1 MLDNSLQ
8 RDLDSSNSCCKCRWW
23 FNISV
28 EGRLWLVGG
37 LSVIAVIMICSM
49 VPSSY
54 YGIEYDEYGLNRDKL
69 LNKVEY
75 GRVYDNGNY
84 FLGLNHEFIK
94 FPRVYQFEGFSGTG
108 LSVFSKE
115 GLEFGF
121 QCTFQ
126 WRPKRDAIPDIHRQF
141 RLSYRPQ
148 VINRV
153 IATIKNTVT
162 KYTTDDFINS
172 RALIDHDITVAIG
185 NAVSDLGFDIPAD
198 KFQFAKPLLP
208 DNVRARF
215 LQTQVQLVKNDEQA
229 LRQQQAVVLQE
240 TQRLVAGVISNATA
254 VGTQAG
260 FTAQSI
266 VGVAQADAARIVQ
279 QAEQDSIAQIVSA
292 MGVDIIK
299 VMYLEDAGANLYVGG
314 GVGLVKTV

>member
-1 MLDNSLQ
+1 
-8 RDLDSSNSCCKCRWW
+8 
-23 FNISV
+23 
-28 EGRLWLVGG
+28 
-37 LSVIAVIMICSM
+37 MICSM

-54 YGIEYDEYGLNRDKL
+54 YGIEYDEYGLDRDKL
-69 LNKVEY
+69 YNKVDY
-75 GRVYDNGNY
+75 NQVYDNGNY

-94 FPRVYQFEGFSGTG
+94 FPRVYQFEQFTGNG

-126 WRPKRDAIPDIHRQF
+126 WRPKKESIPDIHRQF
-141 RLSYRPQ
+141 RVTYRPQ

-172 RALIDHDITVAIG
+172 RDIIDRDITLAIG
-185 NAVSDLGFDIPAD
+185 DAVDDLGFDIPAD

-208 DNVRARF
+208 DNVRSRF
-215 LQTQVQLVKNDEQA
+215 LQTQVQLVKNDEQT
-229 LRQQQAVVLQE
+229 LRQHQAVVLQE
-240 TQRLVAGVISNATA
+240 TQRLVAAIVSNATA
-254 VGTQAG
+254 ITTQAD

-266 VGVAQADAARIVQ
+266 VDVAKADASRIVM
-279 QAEQDSIAQIVSA
+279 QAEQDAISQIVSE
-292 MGVDIIK
+292 MGSDIIR
-299 VMYLEDAGANLYVGG
+299 VMYLEDANPHLYVGG
-314 GVGLVKTV
+314 GVGIVKTV

>member
-1 MLDNSLQ
+1 MMAEQRPKRNCCCEWWCCECWRGMDTETKGWCVGILSL
-8 RDLDSSNSCCKCRWW
+8 
-23 FNISV
+23 V
-28 EGRLWLVGG
+28 
-37 LSVIAVIMICSM
+37 AVIMICAM

-54 YGIEYDEYGLNRDKL
+54 FGVEYNEYGLNRDKL

-75 GRVYDNGNY
+75 DRVYDNGNY

-94 FPRVYQFEGFSGTG
+94 FPRVYQYEQFSGSA

-126 WRPKRDAIPDIHRQF
+126 WRPKKEAIPDIHRQF
-141 RLSYRPQ
+141 RVTYRPQ

-172 RALIDHDITVAIG
+172 RDAIDRDITLAIG
-185 NAVSDLGFDIPAD
+185 DAVDDLGFDIPAD

-208 DNVRARF
+208 DNVRSRF
-215 LQTQVQLVKNDEQA
+215 LQTQVQLVKNDEQT
-229 LRQQQAVVLQE
+229 LRQQQAIVLQE
-240 TQRLVAGVISNATA
+240 TQRLVAGIISNATA
-254 VGTQAG
+254 VTTQAG
-260 FTAQSI
+260 FTAQS
-266 VGVAQADAARIVQ
+266 VVDVAQADATRIVT
-279 QAEQDSIAQIVSA
+279 QAEQESIAQIVDVL
-292 MGVDIIK
+292 GVDVIK
-299 VMYLEDAGANLYVGG
+299 VMYLEDANPHLYVGG
-314 GVGLVKTV
+314 GVGFVKTV